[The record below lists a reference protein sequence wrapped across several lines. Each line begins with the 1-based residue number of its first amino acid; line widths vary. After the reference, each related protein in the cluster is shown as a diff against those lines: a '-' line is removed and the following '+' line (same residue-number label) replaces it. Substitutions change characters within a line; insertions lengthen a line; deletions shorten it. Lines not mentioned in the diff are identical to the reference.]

1 MKREHS
7 QQRDGR
13 DLMKHFSRY
22 LSVCAGVLLIA
33 VAAFAQSRNTG
44 EIRGIVTDAQGAAVP
59 AATVTL
65 TNIDTGESRAFVT
78 NQDGIYDTVSTPAGN
93 YNISF
98 EAKGFK
104 KLVRGPVPVQVDVIT
119 ENASLQVGSTTE
131 TITVEAG
138 GAPLV
143 QTETGQQGS
152 IMEFKTISELPQ
164 SGGGITGEDWA
175 SFNIYLPGAGGTTNG
190 RTSQAG
196 GAWNAGDAVSINGN
210 LPNFGN
216 FLQDGASTLL
226 PASYNNDDEIFETV
240 QEVQVNTSSFS
251 AQYGMGGVMF
261 NQISKSGTNGWHG
274 SGYEFF
280 SQNFLNANT
289 YFNNQQPKLI
299 TNALNP
305 TGPEIPN
312 PAAEVPYLRYDQF
325 GASVGG
331 PIIKNKLFFFFDI
344 DRIVNN
350 TVVNNGIN
358 DFATVPTAAMEH
370 GDFTGMYPIYDP
382 LTTTCPSGPPTCANT
397 GPLARTSF
405 ASECGGLNMIPN
417 GTNCGG
423 IPSRIDPVAAAIMA
437 SKYGWPIAPQGAGT
451 CSTNPL
457 YPNECQNNY
466 YNAPKTP
473 APVHRYFGRL
483 DYDLSQ
489 KHRVMFSISQ
499 KDNPGVD
506 NGLFPCPLNCG
517 SGDVDGYNT
526 QVTETWTITPTIV
539 NEIRMGYTKQGN
551 WFNSQSIGL
560 NPATAFGLQGT
571 HFNQFPFIGNSSIYG
586 GFGGPDAVSTLSP
599 ATDAIYIENSFDP
612 SDMVTLVKGKHV
624 LHFGIEV
631 LMSEGNTT
639 AWGSNSA
646 GNYGFTGQYTSGVLN
661 GTLNTGMAVG
671 FADFLLG
678 NVQGWAANNQGLTG
692 MRLKSPQAFVQDD
705 WKIKPNLTLNLGLR
719 WEGNTGMS
727 EVQNRLGDFDQN
739 LVNTVGPFAGTL
751 GSIWIAPQDN
761 RTTLQ
766 KPVWNIFLPRVGFA
780 WSVKDNTVI
789 RGGVGFFAY
798 NYSMDLYGG
807 EGGAQMGFG
816 ATSQGNISD
825 PDSAAGDIGWISGTG
840 NTTPLYLRS
849 NAAMMA
855 NALPYI
861 QGSKN
866 PASYTT
872 NPVFSPPYEPYN
884 IRPGEIWEWN
894 LTVEHQFAKDFA
906 VSAAYVGSHAANL
919 QYLTDLN
926 QITNPALLNSAD
938 ISACNGATPASIA
951 ANPSTCERPYPA
963 FGSLSG
969 SNFYGISNYHSLQID
984 VRKRYSYGL
993 TFDVNYAWSHFL
1005 DDQDSAGWGSTAGAQ
1020 AWQIGNDPAANYG
1033 NSNFDI
1039 PQALKG
1045 TAVYEL
1051 PFGSGKPFMNEN
1063 AFADSV
1069 LGGWRLSGTFIYQ
1082 SGTPFT
1088 VQDSGDN
1095 DYSQAGTAYANPIAG
1110 ISPWSG
1116 TCANGAAVH
1125 TVTCWF
1131 NPAAFETPA
1140 EQGNGSFGYGR
1151 RNTLFGPKLSDVNL
1165 ALAKTWH
1172 YKERAG
1178 LELRANV
1185 VNVFNHPSFSLP
1197 DTGGPNGNPDVNS
1210 TGAATITQLANGP
1223 RTIQL
1228 GARLTF

>member
-1 MKREHS
+1 MTSFIRWTLVLCLVLCVAGSAFS
-7 QQRDGR
+7 QN
-13 DLMKHFSRY
+13 
-22 LSVCAGVLLIA
+22 
-33 VAAFAQSRNTG
+33 RNSG
-44 EIRGIVTDAQGAAVP
+44 EIRGTVSAGGAVVP
-59 AATVTL
+59 GATVTL
-65 TNIDTGESRAFVT
+65 TNIDTGETKTFVT
-78 NQDGIYDTVSTPAGN
+78 NQDGIYDTISTPAGN
-93 YNISF
+93 YRISF
-98 EAKGFK
+98 SQTGFK
-104 KLVRGPVPVQVDVIT
+104 KLVRGPITLQVDVIT
-119 ENASLQVGSTTE
+119 EDASLQVGAVTE
-131 TITVEAG
+131 TVEVTAG

-143 QTETGQQGS
+143 ETETGQQGTV
-152 IMEFKTISELPQ
+152 MDAKNMTELPQ
-164 SGGGITGEDWA
+164 SGGGITGADWA

-226 PASYNNDDEIFETV
+226 PASYNNDDEIFESI
-240 QEVQVNTSSFS
+240 QEVQINTSSFS

-280 SQNFLNANT
+280 SQSFLNANT

-312 PAAEVPYLRYDQF
+312 PAAQVPYLRYDQF
-325 GASVGG
+325 GASIGG

-358 DFATVPTAAMEH
+358 DFATVPTAAMEK

-382 LTTTCPSGPPTCANT
+382 LTTTGSGAT
-397 GPLARTSF
+397 LSRTQF
-405 ASECGGLNMIPN
+405 PNNMIPAN
-417 GTNCGG
+417 
-423 IPSRIDPVAAAIMA
+423 RIDPVAAAIMA
-437 SKYGWPIAPQGAGT
+437 SKYGWPTAAQGTGT
-451 CSTNPL
+451 CAAP
-457 YPNECQNNY
+457 PDQNDCTSNY

-483 DYDLSQ
+483 DYDLSA
-489 KHRVMFSISQ
+489 KHRIMFSISQ

-517 SGDVDGYNT
+517 SGDVDGWNT
-526 QVTETWTITPTIV
+526 QVTETWTISPTIV

-551 WFNSQSIGL
+551 WFQSQSLGL

-586 GFGGPDAVSTLSP
+586 QFGGPDNVSVLSP

-612 SDMVTLVKGKHV
+612 SEMVTLVKGKHV

-631 LMSEGNTT
+631 LMAEGNTT

-646 GNYGFTGQYTSGVLN
+646 GNYGFTGQYTAGTTCTPAN
-661 GTLNTGMAVG
+661 GTTPATCTLNTGTSGSG

-678 NVQGWAANNQGLTG
+678 NIQSWSAQNENATG
-692 MRLKSPQAFVQDD
+692 MRLKSPQAFAQDD

-727 EVQNRLGDFDQN
+727 EQSNRLGDFDQN
-739 LVNTVGPFAGTL
+739 LINTVGPFAGTP

-780 WSVKDNTVI
+780 WSARDNTVI
-789 RGGVGFFAY
+789 RGGIGFFAY

-807 EGGAQMGFG
+807 EGGGQMGFG
-816 ATSQGNISD
+816 NTSQGNISD
-825 PDSAAGDIGWISGTG
+825 PLSAAGDTGWISGTG
-840 NTTPLYLRS
+840 NTTPLYLS
-849 NAAMMA
+849 SSAAMMA
-855 NALPYI
+855 KALPYV

-894 LTVEHQFAKDFA
+894 LSIERQFARDFA
-906 VSAAYVGSHAANL
+906 VSAAYVGSHGANL
-919 QYLTDLN
+919 QYVTDLN
-926 QITNPALLNSAD
+926 QITNPALLASND
-938 ISACNGATPASIA
+938 ISACNGATPATPTSA
-951 ANPSTCERPYPA
+951 SANAPIQPCARPYPA

-969 SNFYGISNYHSLQID
+969 SNFNSISNYNSLQLD
-984 VRKRYSYGL
+984 VRKRYTRGL

-1020 AWQIGNDPAANYG
+1020 AWQIGNNPSANYG

-1051 PFGSGKPFMNEN
+1051 PFGIGKPYMNQN
-1063 AFADSV
+1063 AITDAV
-1069 LGGWRLSGTFIYQ
+1069 LGGWSLSGTLIYQ

-1088 VQDSGDN
+1088 VQDKGDN
-1095 DYSQAGTAYANPIAG
+1095 DYSQAGTAYANPIPG
-1110 ISPWSG
+1110 VNPFSG
-1116 TCANGAAVH
+1116 TCTINGVAVPTH

-1140 EQGNGSFGYGR
+1140 EQGNGAFGYGR
-1151 RNTLFGPKLSDVNL
+1151 RNTLFGPKLSDINL
-1165 ALAKTWH
+1165 SLAKTWH

-1178 LELRANV
+1178 LTLRADF
-1185 VNVFNHPSFSLP
+1185 VNVMNHPSFSLP
-1197 DTGGPNGNPDVNS
+1197 DTGGPNGNPDVS
-1210 TGAATITQLANGP
+1210 SSGAATITQLANGP

-1228 GARLTF
+1228 GARLSF

>member
-1 MKREHS
+1 MMRFIRWS
-7 QQRDGR
+7 
-13 DLMKHFSRY
+13 LALCLLLFVSASAFS
-22 LSVCAGVLLIA
+22 
-33 VAAFAQSRNTG
+33 QSRNTG
-44 EIRGIVTDAQGAAVP
+44 EIRGTVSAGGAVVP
-59 AATVTL
+59 GVTVTL
-65 TNIDTGESRAFVT
+65 TNRDTGETKDFVT
-78 NQDGIYDTVSTPAGN
+78 NKDGIYDTVSTPAGN
-93 YNISF
+93 YTISF
-98 EAKGFK
+98 TAKGFK
-104 KLVRGPVPVQVDVIT
+104 KLVRGPIPLQVDVIT
-119 ENASLQVGSTTE
+119 EDAALEVGSITE
-131 TITVEAG
+131 TVTVEAE

-143 QTETGQQGS
+143 ETETGQQGS

-164 SGGGITGEDWA
+164 SGGGITGADWA

-226 PASYNNDDEIFETV
+226 PASYNNDDEIFESI
-240 QEVQVNTSSFS
+240 QEVQINTSSFS

-280 SQNFLNANT
+280 SQSFLNANT

-312 PAAEVPYLRYDQF
+312 PAAQVPYLRYDQF
-325 GASVGG
+325 GASIGG

-358 DFATVPTAAMEH
+358 DFATVPTAAMEK

-382 LTTTCPSGPPTCANT
+382 LTTTGSGAT
-397 GPLARTSF
+397 LSRTQF
-405 ASECGGLNMIPN
+405 PNNMIPAN
-417 GTNCGG
+417 
-423 IPSRIDPVAAAIMA
+423 RIDPVAAAIMA
-437 SKYGWPIAPQGAGT
+437 SKYGWPTAAQGTGT
-451 CSTNPL
+451 CAAP
-457 YPNECQNNY
+457 PDQNDCTSNY

-483 DYDLSQ
+483 DYDLSA
-489 KHRVMFSISQ
+489 KHRIMFSISQ

-517 SGDVDGYNT
+517 SGDVDGWNT
-526 QVTETWTITPTIV
+526 QVTETWTISPTIV

-551 WFNSQSIGL
+551 WFQSQSLGL

-586 GFGGPDAVSTLSP
+586 QFGGPDNVSVLSP

-612 SDMVTLVKGKHV
+612 SEMVTLVKGKHV

-631 LMSEGNTT
+631 LMAEGNTT

-646 GNYGFTGQYTSGVLN
+646 GNYGFTGQYTAGTTCTPAN
-661 GTLNTGMAVG
+661 GTTPATCTLNTGTSGSG

-678 NVQGWAANNQGLTG
+678 NIQSWSAQNENATG
-692 MRLKSPQAFVQDD
+692 MRLKSPQAFAQDD

-727 EVQNRLGDFDQN
+727 EQSNRLGDFDQN
-739 LVNTVGPFAGTL
+739 LINTVGPFAGTP

-780 WSVKDNTVI
+780 WSARDNTVI
-789 RGGVGFFAY
+789 RGGIGFFAY

-807 EGGAQMGFG
+807 EGGGQMGFG
-816 ATSQGNISD
+816 NTSQGNISD
-825 PDSAAGDIGWISGTG
+825 PLSAAGDTGWISGTG
-840 NTTPLYLRS
+840 NTTPLYLS
-849 NAAMMA
+849 SSAAMMA
-855 NALPYI
+855 KALPYV

-894 LTVEHQFAKDFA
+894 LSIERQFARDFA
-906 VSAAYVGSHAANL
+906 VSAAYVGSHGANL
-919 QYLTDLN
+919 QYVTDLN
-926 QITNPALLNSAD
+926 QITNPALLASND
-938 ISACNGATPASIA
+938 ISACNGATPATPTSA
-951 ANPSTCERPYPA
+951 PANAPIQPCARPYPA

-969 SNFYGISNYHSLQID
+969 SNFNSISNYNSLQLD
-984 VRKRYSYGL
+984 VRKRYTRGL

-1020 AWQIGNDPAANYG
+1020 AWQIGNNPSANYG

-1051 PFGSGKPFMNEN
+1051 PFGIGKPYMNQN
-1063 AFADSV
+1063 AITDAV
-1069 LGGWRLSGTFIYQ
+1069 LGGWSLSGTLIYQ

-1088 VQDSGDN
+1088 VQDKGDN
-1095 DYSQAGTAYANPIAG
+1095 DYSQAGTAYANPISG
-1110 ISPWSG
+1110 VNPFSG
-1116 TCANGAAVH
+1116 TCTINGVAVPTH

-1140 EQGNGSFGYGR
+1140 EQGNGAFGYGR
-1151 RNTLFGPKLSDVNL
+1151 RNTLFGPKLSDINL
-1165 ALAKTWH
+1165 SLAKTWH

-1178 LELRANV
+1178 LTLRADF
-1185 VNVFNHPSFSLP
+1185 VNVMNHPSFSLP
-1197 DTGGPNGNPDVNS
+1197 DTGGPNGNPDVS
-1210 TGAATITQLANGP
+1210 SSGAATITQLANGP

-1228 GARLTF
+1228 GARLSF

>member
-1 MKREHS
+1 MTSFIRWALAFCVLTGLAFS
-7 QQRDGR
+7 QN
-13 DLMKHFSRY
+13 
-22 LSVCAGVLLIA
+22 
-33 VAAFAQSRNTG
+33 RNTG
-44 EIRGIVTDAQGAAVP
+44 EIRGTVSAAGAVVP
-59 AATVTL
+59 GATVTL
-65 TNIDTGESRAFVT
+65 ANIDTGETKEFVT

-98 EAKGFK
+98 TAKGFK
-104 KLVRGPVPVQVDVIT
+104 RLVRGPITLQVDVIT
-119 ENASLQVGSTTE
+119 EDAALQVGAVTE
-131 TITVEAG
+131 TVTVEG
-138 GAPLV
+138 TGAPLLE
-143 QTETGQQGS
+143 TETGQQGA
-152 IMEFKTISELPQ
+152 ILDAKTMTELPQ
-164 SGGGITGEDWA
+164 AGGGITGADWA
-175 SFNIYLPGAGGTTNG
+175 AFNIYLAGASGTTNG
-190 RTSQAG
+190 RNSLGG

-226 PASYNNDDEIFETV
+226 PASYNNDDEIFETI

-280 SQNFLNANT
+280 SQNFLNANG
-289 YFNNQQPKLI
+289 YFNDQAPKLEV
-299 TNALNP
+299 NPLNP

-312 PAAEVPYLRYDQF
+312 PASQVPYLRYDQF

-331 PIIKNKLFFFFDI
+331 PIIKNKLFFYFDI

-350 TVVNNGIN
+350 SASNG
-358 DFATVPTAAMEH
+358 FVTVPTAAMEA

-382 LTTTCPSGPPTCANT
+382 LTTTGSGTCVGAGCVPT
-397 GPLARTSF
+397 LARASF

-423 IPSRIDPVAAAIMA
+423 APSRMDPVAAAITG
-437 SKYGWPIAPQGAGT
+437 SKYGWPTAPQGVGT
-451 CSTNPL
+451 CAAAPFQ
-457 YPNECQNNY
+457 NECTNNLY
-466 YNAPKTP
+466 LAHINP

-483 DYDLSQ
+483 DYNLSQ
-489 KHRVMFSISQ
+489 NNRLNFSISQ

-517 SGDVDGYNT
+517 SGDVDGWNT
-526 QVTETWTITPTIV
+526 QISDVWTIRPTIV

-551 WFNSQSIGL
+551 WFLSQSIGL
-560 NPATAFGLQGT
+560 NPATAFGLQDT
-571 HFNQFPFIGNSSIYG
+571 HFNQLPFIGNSSIYG
-586 GFGGPDAVSTLSP
+586 GFGGPSAVSTLSP

-612 SDMVTLVKGKHV
+612 SDMLTLVKGRHV

-631 LMSEGNTT
+631 LMAEGNTT

-646 GNYGFTGQYTSGVLN
+646 GNYGFSGQYTAGVSPCTP
-661 GTLNTGMAVG
+661 GTATTPGSCTLNTGTAGSG
-671 FADFLLG
+671 FSDYLLG
-678 NVQGWAANNQGLTG
+678 NIQAWEANNQGLTG

-705 WKIKPNLTLNLGLR
+705 WKIKPNLTINLGLR

-727 EVQNRLGDFDQN
+727 EVQNKLGDFDQN
-739 LVNTVGPFAGTL
+739 LVNTTGPFAGTL

-789 RGGVGFFAY
+789 RGGLGFYAY

-825 PDSAAGDIGWISGTG
+825 PLSAAGDTGWISGTG
-840 NTTPLYLRS
+840 NTTPLYLS
-849 NAAMMA
+849 SSAAMMA

-872 NPVFSPPYEPYN
+872 NPVFSPPNEPYN

-894 LTVEHQFAKDFA
+894 LAVEHQFARNFA

-919 QYLTDLN
+919 QYVTDAN
-926 QITNPALLNSAD
+926 QITNPALLNSLD
-938 ISACNGATPASIA
+938 VSACNGATPASIA
-951 ANPSTCERPYPA
+951 ANASTCERPFPA
-963 FGSLSG
+963 FGGLSG
-969 SNFYGISNYHSLQID
+969 SNFNGISSYDSLQLD

-993 TFDVNYAWSHFL
+993 TFDVNYAWSHML
-1005 DDQDSAGWGSTAGAQ
+1005 DDQDSAGWGSTAGQ
-1020 AWQIGNDPAANYG
+1020 QVWQIGNNPRANYG

-1051 PFGSGKPFMNEN
+1051 PFGIGKPFMNHN
-1063 AFADSV
+1063 VIADGV
-1069 LGGWRLSGTFIYQ
+1069 LGGWRISGTFIYQ
-1082 SGTPFT
+1082 DGTPFT
-1088 VQDSGDN
+1088 VLDSGVN
-1095 DYSQAGTAYANPIAG
+1095 DYSQAGNVFANPTG
-1110 ISPWSG
+1110 TSPNSG

-1125 TVTCWF
+1125 ALSCWF
-1131 NPAAFETPA
+1131 NTAAFETPA
-1140 EQGNGSFGYGR
+1140 EQGNGAFGYGR

-1165 ALAKTWH
+1165 SLAKTWH

-1178 LELRANV
+1178 LTLRGDF
-1185 VNVFNHPSFSLP
+1185 VNVMNHPSFSLP
-1197 DTGGPNGNPDVNS
+1197 TNDMNS
-1210 TGAATITQLANGP
+1210 SSVGTITSVSNGP

-1228 GARLTF
+1228 GARLFF

>member
-1 MKREHS
+1 LIDKPLTTKGNSMMSFIRWAVVFC
-7 QQRDGR
+7 
-13 DLMKHFSRY
+13 LLLCMALPAFS
-22 LSVCAGVLLIA
+22 
-33 VAAFAQSRNTG
+33 QSRNTG
-44 EIRGIVTDAQGAAVP
+44 EIRGTVMAAGAVVP
-59 AATVTL
+59 GATVTL
-65 TNIDTGESRAFVT
+65 TNIDTGETKTLLT
-78 NQDGIYDTVSTPAGN
+78 NKDGLYDTVSTPAGN
-93 YNISF
+93 YNITF
-98 EAKGFK
+98 TMTGFK
-104 KLVRGPVPVQVDVIT
+104 KLVRGPVTLQVDVIT
-119 ENASLQVGSTTE
+119 EDANLEVGSITE
-131 TITVEAG
+131 TVTVTAE

-143 QTETGQQGS
+143 ETETGQQGS
-152 IMEFKTISELPQ
+152 VMDFKTISELPQ
-164 SGGGITGEDWA
+164 SGGGITGADWA

-190 RTSQAG
+190 RVSQAG

-226 PASYNNDDEIFETV
+226 PASYNNDDMIFEAV
-240 QEVQVNTSSFS
+240 QEVQINTSSFS

-280 SQNFLNANT
+280 SQSFLNANT
-289 YFNNQQPKLI
+289 YFGDQQPKFT
-299 TNALNP
+299 TNNLNP
-305 TGPEIPN
+305 TGPLIPN
-312 PAAEVPYLRYDQF
+312 PAAQVPYLRYDQF

-350 TVVNNGIN
+350 TVYNNGTN
-358 DFATVPTAAMEH
+358 NFATVPTAAMEA
-370 GDFTGMYPIYDP
+370 GDFTGMQPIYDP
-382 LTTTCPSGPPTCANT
+382 LTTTCPQGPPTCAAV
-397 GPLARTSF
+397 GPLSRTQF
-405 ASECGGLNMIPN
+405 PGNIIPAN
-417 GTNCGG
+417 
-423 IPSRIDPVAAAIMA
+423 RIDPVAKAIMA
-437 SKYGWPIAPQGAGT
+437 SAYGWPTVPQGVGT
-451 CSTNPL
+451 CNITGGN
-457 YPNECQNNY
+457 PNECTSNF

-473 APVHRYFGRL
+473 APVHRYFGRV

-489 KHRVMFSISQ
+489 NHRIMFSISQ

-506 NGLFPCPLNCG
+506 NGLFNCPLNCG
-517 SGDVDGYNT
+517 SGDVDGWNT
-526 QVTETWTITPTIV
+526 QVTETWTISPTIV

-551 WFNSQSIGL
+551 WFQSQSLGL

-571 HFNQFPFIGNSSIYG
+571 HFNQFPFIGNSSVYG
-586 GFGGPDAVSTLSP
+586 GFGGPDNVSTLSP

-612 SDMVTLVKGKHV
+612 SDMLTLVKGKHV

-631 LMSEGNTT
+631 LMAEGNTT

-646 GNYGFTGQYTSGVLN
+646 GNYSFTGQYTAGVN
-661 GTLNTGMAVG
+661 ASGTLNTGTTGAG

-705 WKIKPNLTLNLGLR
+705 WKIKPNFTLNLGLR

-727 EVQNRLGDFDQN
+727 EVQNKLGDFDQN
-739 LVNTVGPFAGTL
+739 LVNTTGPFAGTL

-780 WSVKDNTVI
+780 WSVKNNTVV

-825 PDSAAGDIGWISGTG
+825 PLSATGDIGWISGTG
-840 NTTPLYLRS
+840 NTTPLYLS
-849 NAAMMA
+849 SSAAMMA

-872 NPVFSPPYEPYN
+872 NPVFSPPSEPYN

-894 LTVEHQFAKDFA
+894 LSVEHQFARDFA
-906 VSAAYVGSHAANL
+906 VSAAYVGSHSANL
-919 QYLTDLN
+919 QYVTDLN
-926 QITNPALLNSAD
+926 QITNSALLNSND
-938 ISACNGATPASIA
+938 ISACNGATPATIA
-951 ANPSTCERPYPA
+951 ASPSTCARPFPA
-963 FGSLSG
+963 FGSLAG
-969 SNFYGISNYHSLQID
+969 SNFDGISNYDSLQLD

-993 TFDVNYAWSHFL
+993 TFDVNYAWSHML

-1020 AWQIGNDPAANYG
+1020 AWQIGNNPSGNYG

-1051 PFGSGKPFMNEN
+1051 PFGVGKPFMNHN
-1063 AFADSV
+1063 AITDGV
-1069 LGGWRLSGTFIYQ
+1069 LGGWRISGTFIYQ
-1082 SGTPFT
+1082 DGTPFT
-1088 VQDSGDN
+1088 VQDAGVN
-1095 DYSQAGTAYANPIAG
+1095 DYSQAGTAFANPIAG

-1116 TCANGAAVH
+1116 ACANGAAVH

-1131 NPAAFETPA
+1131 NPAAFETPT
-1140 EQGNGSFGYGR
+1140 EQGNGAFGFGR
-1151 RNTLFGPKLSDVNL
+1151 RNTLFGPKLSDVNVS
-1165 ALAKTWH
+1165 LAKTWQ

-1178 LELRANV
+1178 LTLRADF
-1185 VNVFNHPSFSLP
+1185 VNVMNHPSFSLP
-1197 DTGGPNGNPDVNS
+1197 GTGGPNGNPDISNS
-1210 TGAATITQLANGP
+1210 SAATITQLANGP

-1228 GARLTF
+1228 GARINF